1 MCARTLQKLCAT
13 APWSGTLL
21 NIFVSRP
28 PRATKKQ
35 REGACN
41 GATAA
46 TTAVCHTRGV
56 RRIGVKRRCI
66 PRVPLQRFPTH
77 AAAWGT
83 LVQPTLGAAA
93 FVARRRR
100 DALRSVTARPLL
112 FSREEPRFLSFSSRA
127 LASRLTASTRPAACA
142 DGDSLL
148 LSSAHASVAGPV
160 CLQGKDSGCVI

>member
-1 MCARTLQKLCAT
+1 MNHICSKALRNCALVWNFTQHLRLAPHSCNNET
-13 APWSGTLL
+13 ARGCMQRSHRGDDGG
-21 NIFVSRP
+21 VSHARGP
-28 PRATKKQ
+28 PNRG
-35 REGACN
+35 E
-41 GATAA
+41 
-46 TTAVCHTRGV
+46 TAVYPARAPAAFSHARG
-56 RRIGVKRRCI
+56 GV
-66 PRVPLQRFPTH
+66 
-77 AAAWGT
+77 GDS
-83 LVQPTLGAAA
+83 GAAA